1 MGFVHDE
8 RQGIVET
15 MQRAGP
21 DAPTLCAGWTVRDLA
36 AHLVL
41 RERRPDAAPGILV
54 PPLAGYTAR
63 VQEHLA
69 GKGLGELAEAIRIGP
84 PRYSPVYWLDEK
96 VNLVEYIVHHE
107 DVRRAQ
113 PGWEPRAIPAHVRR
127 ALWKSAGM
135 LGRRAY
141 SSAPCPVVLA
151 APDGAEVRVTGG
163 DGPAV
168 TLRGEPAELLLH
180 AFGRDA
186 VRIQADGPA
195 GAAKTVRDMDR
206 TIP

>member
-54 PPLAGYTAR
+54 PPLAGYTAQ
-63 VQEHLA
+63 VQKRLA
-69 GKGLGELAEAIRIGP
+69 DAGLGELAEAILLGP
-84 PRYSPVYWLDEK
+84 PRYSPLYWFDEK
-96 VNLVEYIVHHE
+96 ANLVEYFVHHE

-113 PGWEPRAIPAHVRR
+113 PGWEPRVIPQRVRR

-141 SSAPCPVVLA
+141 SSAPGPVVLA
-151 APDGAEVRVTGG
+151 APD
-163 DGPAV
+163 
-168 TLRGEPAELLLH
+168 
-180 AFGRDA
+180 
-186 VRIQADGPA
+186 
-195 GAAKTVRDMDR
+195 
-206 TIP
+206 